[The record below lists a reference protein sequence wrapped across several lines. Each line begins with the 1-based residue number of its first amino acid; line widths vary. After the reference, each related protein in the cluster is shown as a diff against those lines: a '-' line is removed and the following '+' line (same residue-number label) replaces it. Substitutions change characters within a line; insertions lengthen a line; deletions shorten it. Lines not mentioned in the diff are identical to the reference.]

1 MNGKTVKIA
10 NDYITDSIVFRL
22 HADQPTG
29 SSTNEANQGAE
40 NQQGQEQGQN
50 QNQAQGQGSYQGPA
64 VLDPNR
70 QQNNDN
76 NGQ

>member
-1 MNGKTVKIA
+1 MHIDGRSPGTPPNTLL
-10 NDYITDSIVFRL
+10 DYFPEDFLLI
-22 HADQPTG
+22 
-29 SSTNEANQGAE
+29 NEANQGAE
-40 NQQGQEQGQN
+40 NQQGQN